1 MAGPSLSVVIPV
13 FNEAASLLGL
23 FEEVTDALLGI
34 DAPYEILFVD
44 DGSTDATPR
53 VLQELAAKD
62 PAVKL
67 IAFRRN
73 FGQTAAM
80 MAGIDHAQGDVIVMM
95 DGDGQNDPAD
105 IPRLLD
111 RLAAGFD
118 VVSGWRRER
127 KDERWRR
134 VVPSRIANAL
144 ISWISGVH
152 LHDYGCS
159 LKAYRRDVIRSVRLY
174 GEMHRFAPI
183 YASWQGARVSELP
196 VNHRAREHGE
206 SKYGLERVGKV
217 LLDLLVVWFLGRYET
232 RPMYV
237 FGGFGFVSWGISLAS
252 GAYAVW
258 RKLFDSTSF
267 IQTPLPLLSVM
278 AFITGVLS
286 ILMGLL
292 AELLVRTYYESQ
304 QRRPYAIRSTQNL
317 EPLQRGA

>member
-1 MAGPSLSVVIPV
+1 VIPV
-13 FNEAASLLGL
+13 FNEAASLHGL
-23 FEEVTDALLGI
+23 FEEVGDALLGL
-34 DAPYEILFVD
+34 DAEYEILFVD
-44 DGSTDATPR
+44 DGSTDASLR
-53 VLQELAAKD
+53 ILEELAAKD

-73 FGQTAAM
+73 CGQTAAM
-80 MAGIDHAQGDVIVMM
+80 MAGIEYAQGDVIVVM

-105 IPRLLD
+105 IPRLLG
-111 RLAAGFD
+111 RLSAGFD

-127 KDERWRR
+127 KDARWRR
-134 VVPSRIANAL
+134 VLPSRIANAL
-144 ISWISGVH
+144 ISWISGVR

-159 LKAYRRDVIRSVRLY
+159 LKAYRADVIRAVRLY

-183 YASWQGARVSELP
+183 YASWQGARVAELP
-196 VNHRAREHGE
+196 VNHRPREHGE

-237 FGGFGFVSWGISLAS
+237 FGGFGFVCWGISLAS
-252 GAYAVW
+252 GSYAVW
-258 RKLFDSTSF
+258 RKLFDATSF

-304 QRRPYAIRSTQNL
+304 QRRPYSIRSSRNL
-317 EPLQRGA
+317 EPEQREA